1 MLGVP
6 PTSLST
12 RPATTS
18 GVLVS
23 DEHSH
28 DPGLT
33 GNDPAPGA
41 DERSPATPESAQ
53 FEAPPNVPSEVVLVP
68 AELAAGMASTQAIDP
83 VAQGPVDSQKTVI
96 SKRPPSAGPT
106 RMRAASPFEV
116 GVALAGELLGH
127 FRLEEFVGG
136 GGMGA
141 VFRATDTML
150 GRTVAVK
157 VVSRDETNEETLR
170 RFRNE
175 AQSAAR
181 LDHPNIARVYYVGED
196 RGWNYI
202 VFEYIEGVNVR
213 DLVDHNGPLSLEDAI
228 RYTLQM
234 AEALEHAS
242 QREVTH
248 RDIKPSNILIMV
260 DGRAKL
266 VDMGL
271 ARLHQIESATDDLTA
286 SGVTLGTFDYISP
299 EQARDPRNT
308 DVRSDLYSLG
318 CTLYFMLTGQPPFPE
333 GTVLQ
338 KLLSHSSEEP
348 EDMRQL
354 RPELPED
361 MSAIVKKL
369 LAKQPEQRFQ
379 SPRELIGEL
388 LLLADRLN
396 MTSITANSSIWL
408 APTARPGAWWAQ
420 HLPWMVPA
428 SLFVVLVLV
437 QFWWDRAE
445 SITPT
450 LPRRLASADKK
461 TPLEPAAKSP
471 GTKPE
476 TTANGDRSKSSASE
490 IGNRPVLSD
499 VDDSKTAKKIPT
511 DSPQPSVIPKDGDTN
526 VSQGSKSPQPAA
538 DPVPDRIDPATA
550 PPTPAAGNSTGPQVP
565 TTGEKVPSDVPAPTP
580 GPLASP
586 HIIIVSDQDSQLD
599 RTALRVRSLTE
610 ALERAA
616 ELDQIDEI
624 QLRYNGMRRI
634 GPLDLQLDG
643 YPHGRLTIRGA
654 DGFSP
659 ILAFAVTADELAPA
673 LPAAM
678 IRVRGG
684 QLVWRNMHFYFG
696 CAGLADDM
704 AAASLLALESDADV
718 EFSRCSVTVR
728 NATADGATAGRQVSV
743 IDVQPG
749 ARFEGLVPDIDV
761 DTHTPTIRFS
771 DTVVRGQVTLM
782 RCDQA
787 SPCWLNFEQGLFIS
801 SEQLV
806 DVRGTLVEPQWAMG
820 RISLGLKRLL
830 VFADRGLCRVRT
842 DSLHPYHPGVSVKTQ
857 DCLVATRFTKPATP
871 LFLVQGAGPLA
882 LDGSELSVSGSNN
895 YYKNTQLVLRVELTE
910 STNPVEEFTFDRL
923 QELDGQQ
930 WYSERNPQPATIF
943 SWIPPA
949 HTVDRQTLEDYIDA
963 GRGDGWFMGDLQI
976 APTAL
981 PRFPDY
987 STLLPRTDL
996 QAVPA
1001 QARRGS

>member
-1 MLGVP
+1 M
-6 PTSLST
+6 
-12 RPATTS
+12 REPAQM
-18 GVLVS
+18 
-23 DEHSH
+23 
-28 DPGLT
+28 
-33 GNDPAPGA
+33 GA
-41 DERSPATPESAQ
+41 GSAGS
-53 FEAPPNVPSEVVLVP
+53 SEVLLVP
-68 AELAAGMASTQAIDP
+68 TELAAELASTQAVDP
-83 VAQGPVDSQKTVI
+83 VVQEPVDTQKTVI

-213 DLVDHNGPLSLEDAI
+213 DLVEHNGPLSLEDAI

-361 MSAIVKKL
+361 MSTIVKKL

-396 MTSITANSSIWL
+396 MTSITANSSVWL
-408 APTARPGAWWAQ
+408 APAARPGVWWAQ

-428 SLFVVLVLV
+428 TLFVLLVLL

-450 LPRRLASADKK
+450 LPRQLASAEKK
-461 TPLEPAAKSP
+461 APLESSGKSPAA
-471 GTKPE
+471 TPE
-476 TTANGDRSKSSASE
+476 ANVNDTRSKGPSTDVSSQPAPGDGDGST
-490 IGNRPVLSD
+490 
-499 VDDSKTAKKIPT
+499 TAKKPPN
-511 DSPQPSVIPKDGDTN
+511 DSPRPAASP
-526 VSQGSKSPQPAA
+526 QGSDTKLSPTA
-538 DPVPDRIDPATA
+538 DPAPPASDSTANRIDPVTV
-550 PPTPAAGNSTGPQVP
+550 PPTSAANNSGSPKVP
-565 TTGEKVPSDVPAPTP
+565 VAGTTVPSDVPAEVP
-580 GPLASP
+580 GPLADP

-599 RTALRVRSLTE
+599 RSTLCVRSLTE

-616 ELDQIDEI
+616 ELGQIDEI
-624 QLRYNGMRRI
+624 QLRFNGMRRI
-634 GPLDLQLDG
+634 GPIDLQLDG

-654 DGFSP
+654 EGFSP
-659 ILAFAVTADELAPA
+659 ILAFAVTVDELAPA

-684 QLVWRNMHFYFG
+684 QLVCRNLHFYFG
-696 CAGLADDM
+696 CEGLADDV
-704 AAASLLALESDADV
+704 AAASLLALESDADL
-718 EFSRCSVTVR
+718 ELSRCSFTVR
-728 NATADGATAGRQVSV
+728 NAAADGATASRQVAV

-761 DTHTPTIRFS
+761 DNHTPTIRLS
-771 DTVVRGQVTLM
+771 DSVVRGQVTLL

-830 VFADRGLCRVRT
+830 VFADRGICRVRT
-842 DSLHPYHPGVSVKTQ
+842 DSLHPYHPGIGVKAQ

-871 LFLVQGAGPLA
+871 LYLVQGAGPLV
-882 LDGSELSVSGSNN
+882 LDGSELAVSGSNN
-895 YYKNTQLVLRVELTE
+895 YYKNTQVVLRVELSE
-910 STNPVEEFTFDRL
+910 STNPADEFTFDKL

-949 HTVDRQTLEDYIDA
+949 HTVDRQTLDDYIDP

-976 APTAL
+976 TPSAL

-996 QAVPA
+996 QAMPA

>member
-1 MLGVP
+1 LPV
-6 PTSLST
+6 
-12 RPATTS
+12 
-18 GVLVS
+18 
-23 DEHSH
+23 
-28 DPGLT
+28 
-33 GNDPAPGA
+33 
-41 DERSPATPESAQ
+41 TPEPALTAANLANQ
-53 FEAPPNVPSEVVLVP
+53 SEVVLVP
-68 AELAAGMASTQAIDP
+68 AERGAGLASTQAVDP
-83 VAQGPVDSQKTVI
+83 MAQGLNLQGQGLQGQGLQGQVDSQKTVI

-106 RMRAASPFEV
+106 RMRATSPFEV
-116 GVALAGELLGH
+116 GVALAGEMLGH
-127 FRLEEFVGG
+127 FQLEEFVGG

-213 DLVDHNGPLSLEDAI
+213 DLVEHNGPLSLEDAI

-242 QREVTH
+242 QRDVTH

-396 MTSITANSSIWL
+396 MTSITANSTVWL
-408 APTARPGAWWAQ
+408 APATRPVAWWAQ

-428 SLFVVLVLV
+428 SLFLLLVLAL
-437 QFWWDRAE
+437 FWWDRAE

-450 LPRRLASADKK
+450 LPRRLAAAEKK
-461 TPLEPAAKSP
+461 APFESTGKVPAAKS
-471 GTKPE
+471 E
-476 TTANGDRSKSSASE
+476 ATANDERAKSRST
-490 IGNRPVLSD
+490 D
-499 VDDSKTAKKIPT
+499 VDNPTAPGETEESKTAKKIPT
-511 DSPQPSVIPKDGDTN
+511 DPPRPAANSQGSDTN
-526 VSQGSKSPQPAA
+526 VSPVTERPRPKSDPA
-538 DPVPDRIDPATA
+538 PDRIDPATSPSTA
-550 PPTPAAGNSTGPQVP
+550 PSTEPSTAPLISPSISPSTAAAGNSVSPKVP
-565 TTGEKVPSDVPAPTP
+565 ATGETPPSDTTPPSP
-580 GPLASP
+580 GPPSLGP
-586 HIIIVSDQDSQLD
+586 LTNPRIIVVSDQDSQLD
-599 RTALRVRSLTE
+599 RSTLCVRSLTE

-616 ELDQIDEI
+616 ELEQIEEI
-624 QLRYNGMRRI
+624 QLRFNGMRPI
-634 GPLDLQLDG
+634 GPLDLQLDR

-659 ILAFAVTADELAPA
+659 VLAFAVTADEQAPT
-673 LPAAM
+673 LPDAM

-684 QLVWRNMHFYFG
+684 QLVWRNLHFYFG
-696 CAGLADDM
+696 CAGLADEVST
-704 AAASLLALESDADV
+704 ASLVALESDADI
-718 EFSRCSVTVR
+718 EFSRCSFTVR
-728 NATADGATAGRQVSV
+728 NATVDGATASRQVSV
-743 IDVQPG
+743 IEVQPG
-749 ARFEGLVPDIDV
+749 AQLEGLVPDMDV
-761 DTHTPTIRFS
+761 DSHTPTIRLNDS
-771 DTVVRGQVTLM
+771 VVRGQVTLV

-842 DSLHPYHPGVSVKTQ
+842 DSLRPYHPGVSVKAQ
-857 DCLVATRFTKPATP
+857 DCLIATRLTKPATP
-871 LFLVQGAGPLA
+871 LYLVQSAGPLA
-882 LDGSELSVSGSNN
+882 LDGSELSVGGSNN
-895 YYKNTQLVLRVELTE
+895 YYKNTQVVLRVEVTG
-910 STNPVEEFTFDRL
+910 STNPVEEHTFDKL

-949 HTVDRQTLEDYIDA
+949 HTVDRQTLEDYIDP

-976 APTAL
+976 TPTAL

-987 STLLPRTDL
+987 STMLPRTDL